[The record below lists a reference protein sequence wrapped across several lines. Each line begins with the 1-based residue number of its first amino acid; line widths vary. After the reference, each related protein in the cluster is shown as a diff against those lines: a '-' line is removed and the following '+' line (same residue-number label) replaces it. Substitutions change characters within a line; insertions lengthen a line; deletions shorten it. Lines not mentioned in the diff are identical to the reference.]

1 MKGTRNLKWSLGFL
15 AAFMLCESA
24 AFAQATPTYS
34 VVAQIPGSGGAWD
47 YATIDEDTGR
57 LYLAQRGVTVL
68 DLKSNDL
75 TTGLLAG
82 GVTHGVIPLGAGKV
96 AVTDSESKTV
106 KLFDGASGK
115 VLADIP
121 TAQYDPISGR
131 HTLDAL
137 VWEPKTG
144 LIVAVNGESGILLLI
159 DEKQSRVIGS
169 IPLGGKPEF
178 AAADGA
184 GNVYVNVNE
193 GDVNEIIAADISA
206 KRVTRHMPLSGCED
220 PTGLAYDQND
230 RLLISVCG
238 NGLAKFVQADNGREV
253 ASLSVSKGAD
263 AVMFDPNHR
272 LAFVP
277 GAADGTLSV
286 IAVDGPRDI
295 RVIQTLTTQKGARLG
310 AVDSKTGRVYLPI
323 ANFGTPVAPS
333 PYPSV
338 IAGTFRILVVAP
350 N

>member
-1 MKGTRNLKWSLGFL
+1 LKWTLGLL
-15 AAFMLCESA
+15 ATFMLCQSA
-24 AFAQATPTYS
+24 AFAQQAPTFS

-47 YATIDEDTGR
+47 YAAIDEDTRR

-68 DLKSNDL
+68 DLKSYRL
-75 TTGLLAG
+75 TTGLLTG
-82 GVTHGVIPLGAGKV
+82 GVTHGVVPLGAGKV

-137 VWEPKTG
+137 VWEQKTG

-159 DEKQSRVIGS
+159 DEKESRVVGS

-193 GDVNEIIAADISA
+193 GGVTEIVAADIA
-206 KRVTRHMPLSGCED
+206 AERVTRHMPLSGCDD
-220 PTGLAYDQND
+220 PTGLAYDQSD
-230 RLLISVCG
+230 RLLISVCR
-238 NGLAKFVQADNGREV
+238 NGVAKFVRADSGREV

-263 AVMFDPNHR
+263 AVMFDPNHK

-286 IAVDGPRDI
+286 IAVHGSADI
-295 RVIQTLTTQKGARLG
+295 RVIQTVPTQKGARLG
-310 AVDSKTGRVYLPI
+310 AVDSKTGRIYLPV
-323 ANFGTPVAPS
+323 AKFGPPVAPN